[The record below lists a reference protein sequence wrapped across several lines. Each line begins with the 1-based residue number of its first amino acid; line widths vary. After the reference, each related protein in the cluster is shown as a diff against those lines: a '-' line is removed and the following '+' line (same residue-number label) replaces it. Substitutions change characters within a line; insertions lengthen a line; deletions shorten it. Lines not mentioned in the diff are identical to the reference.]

1 MCGYS
6 CILPQPSKI
15 LKTLK
20 HAHVIIIDEMS
31 MIIDVMLCA
40 IKQRLKPAHNNSNPF
55 AKIFLFVIGDTK
67 QLLAICKHSLKKDEN
82 YIV

>member
-1 MCGYS
+1 MC
-6 CILPQPSKI
+6 
-15 LKTLK
+15 
-20 HAHVIIIDEMS
+20 M
-31 MIIDVMLCA
+31 MIDVMLCA

-55 AKIFLFVIGDTK
+55 AKMLLFVIGDTK